1 MHKFKLTVYVT
12 RRPWMRDP
20 NLEYMFTQ
28 GLGVLQTLFDVES
41 PPELLNIKQVSFWYP
56 ERYLNIVEERSLL
69 RRLDKSCPQLEQV
82 EIITQSVYLLQ
93 TVSNKDIKILSSE
106 EEDRK
111 ELQQESDTGKLWNS
125 NITVPDFGKIQTFKR
140 SN

>member
-1 MHKFKLTVYVT
+1 
-12 RRPWMRDP
+12 MRDP